1 MADKEEIVNGMK
13 EAIIS
18 FNKDK
23 CLELAKQGIEEKVN
37 PLELI
42 QEGLT
47 PAIQELGQKFGR
59 GELALPFLMVGAEGM
74 QGALNYILENMPKGE
89 YKPKATMVLGSV
101 KGDIHDL
108 GISIVEAVF
117 QANGI
122 QVYNLG
128 RDVMKEKFVEKAEE
142 EDADI
147 IGTSALLTGT
157 MFEQKVVIEYLK
169 KQGLRDKYIYLIG
182 GGACP
187 GQEWCDEIGAD
198 GWATDVLLGLDA
210 VKKALAEKKGIEL

>member
-1 MADKEEIVNGMK
+1 MASKEEIINGMK
-13 EAIIS
+13 EAI
-18 FNKDK
+18 FTYNKDK
-23 CLELAKQGIEEKVN
+23 CLELAKQGIAEKMI
-37 PLELI
+37 PLKLI

-47 PAIQELGQKFGR
+47 PAIQVLGEKFGR
-59 GELALPFLMVGAEGM
+59 GEIALPYLMVGAEAM
-74 QGALNYILENMPKGE
+74 QGTLNFILETMPKGE
-89 YKPKATMVLGSV
+89 YKPKAKMVLGTV

-122 QVYNLG
+122 HVYNLG
-128 RDVMKEKFVEKAEE
+128 RDNPKEKFVQKAEE
-142 EDADI
+142 EEVDI

-187 GQEWCDEIGAD
+187 SSEWCD
-198 GWATDVLLGLDA
+198 
-210 VKKALAEKKGIEL
+210 

>member
-1 MADKEEIVNGMK
+1 MASKEEIVNGMK
-13 EAIIS
+13 DAIITY
-18 FNKDK
+18 NKAK
-23 CLELAKQGIEEKVN
+23 CLELAKQGITEKVN
-37 PLELI
+37 SLELI

-47 PAIQELGQKFGR
+47 PAIQELGEKFGR
-59 GELALPFLMVGAEGM
+59 GEIALPYLMVGAEAM
-74 QGALNYILENMPKGE
+74 QDALNYILETMPKGE
-89 YKPKATMVLGSV
+89 YKPKAKMVLGTV

-128 RDVMKEKFVEKAEE
+128 RDNPKEKFVEKAELE
-142 EDADI
+142 EADI

-187 GQEWCDEIGAD
+187 SSEWCDEIGAD
-198 GWATDVLLGLDA
+198 GWATDVMLGLDA
-210 VKKALAEKKGIEL
+210 AKKSLAEKKGIEL

>member
-1 MADKEEIVNGMK
+1 MATKEEIINGMK
-13 EAIIS
+13 EAIITY
-18 FNKDK
+18 NKAK
-23 CLELAKQGIEEKVN
+23 CLELAKQGITDKIK

-47 PAIQELGQKFGR
+47 PAIKELGEKFGR
-59 GELALPFLMVGAEGM
+59 GEIALPYLMVGAEAM
-74 QGALNYILENMPKGE
+74 QDALNYILENMPKGE
-89 YKPKATMVLGSV
+89 YKPKAKMVLGSV

-128 RDVMKEKFVEKAEE
+128 RDTPKEKFVEKAEAE
-142 EDADI
+142 EVDI

-187 GQEWCDEIGAD
+187 SSEWCDEIGAD
-198 GWATDVLLGLDA
+198 GWATDVMLGLDA
-210 VKKALAEKKGIEL
+210 AKKALAEKKGIEL